1 MLSRYQSG
9 LNKSWTSVENLGIIW
24 KKEADMAHPFPA
36 VSSRSEARSRFA
48 VAEFEPLLNSE
59 QAADLLKIHH
69 KTLQKLARRGEVRGT
84 HVGKLWRF
92 RASDLNAWFERN
104 QNAIG

>member
-1 MLSRYQSG
+1 MLRRYQIG
-9 LNKSWTSVENLGIIW
+9 LNKSWTSVEILGIIW
-24 KKEADMAHPFPA
+24 KKEADMTHPFPA
-36 VSSRSEARSRFA
+36 VSSRTESRNRFM

-69 KTLQKLARRGEVRGT
+69 KTLQKLARRGEIRGT

-104 QNAIG
+104 HHIIG